1 MMRKIVT
8 SSIFR
13 KDVERAKKRHLNIQ
27 LLEEVINKLANDEK
41 LDPVYRDHA
50 LKGKFKGMRE
60 CHIKPDWLLIYS
72 IEGNELELFLF
83 RTGTHSDF
91 FI

>member
-27 LLEEVINKLANDEK
+27 LLKEVINKLANDEK
-41 LDPVYRDHA
+41 LDPVYRDYA